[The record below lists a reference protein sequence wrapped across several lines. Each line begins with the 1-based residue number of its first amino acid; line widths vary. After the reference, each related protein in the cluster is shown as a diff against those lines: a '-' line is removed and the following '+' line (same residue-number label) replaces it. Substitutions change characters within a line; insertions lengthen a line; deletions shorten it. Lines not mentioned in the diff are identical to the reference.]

1 MVLFKVMN
9 IETEMFNKG
18 GVYTRWSKQGKVWTS
33 LGSLRSFI
41 TLTMKGAQDI
51 NKWRIIEYQVNV
63 ASVKELS
70 EVIKPEKMIEL
81 LSK

>member
-1 MVLFKVMN
+1 
-9 IETEMFNKG
+9 
-18 GVYTRWSKQGKVWTS
+18 
-33 LGSLRSFI
+33 
-41 TLTMKGAQDI
+41 MKGAQDI